1 MKHFFALIL
10 VLAPVLI
17 YAQDAEKKAIHTA
30 FETGNAKALGSYLS
44 TGVDL
49 SLKDVEG
56 VYSQDQT
63 IQILTRFFSDNPPS
77 MFKPIH
83 EGKSKSEDFF
93 YIGDLQTS
101 KGRYRVTYFLKN
113 AGSGFVIKQLR
124 IEKRE

>member
-1 MKHFFALIL
+1 MKHIITLIL
-10 VLAPVLI
+10 VLAPVLF
-17 YAQDAEKKAIHTA
+17 YGQDAEKKAIHTA
-30 FETGNAKALGSYLS
+30 FEKGDAKALSSYLA

-49 SLKDVEG
+49 SVKDVEG

-63 IQILTRFFSDNPPS
+63 VQILTRFFNDNPPT

-83 EGKSKSEDFF
+83 EGKSKSDDFF

-113 AGSGFVIKQLR
+113 SDNNFVIKQLR
-124 IEKRE
+124 LEKLE